1 MERSRKA
8 LGLMDIANKLKV
20 PSMKELLRVVLK
32 EELPAIHTSDT
43 VVEYIRRIIKT
54 WVENE
59 QSSGADNLL
68 YLQKG

>member
-1 MERSRKA
+1 
-8 LGLMDIANKLKV
+8 
-20 PSMKELLRVVLK
+20 MKELLRVVLK